1 MIRECA
7 NYGGISTLS
16 IPRNI
21 YGRVLISRV
30 MGSTNEQLVEEQ
42 GRFRSGRGCID
53 QIFVLKQL
61 VEKWKKKRKDLY
73 VAI

>member
-21 YGRVLISRV
+21 YGRVLISSDGKYER
-30 MGSTNEQLVEEQ
+30 TI
-42 GRFRSGRGCID
+42 SGGA
-53 QIFVLKQL
+53 
-61 VEKWKKKRKDLY
+61 RK
-73 VAI
+73 I